1 MEAFCGDPLDQTH
14 THSATFH
21 LEKHQESS
29 SSHPKVT
36 PLQQFPSKKIS
47 KKAEDYIES
56 ILTRLET
63 SKDLLNEQVLNNTYS
78 YTRQVEE
85 RDGGRRNQMRR
96 AALAGNNEESAGQG
110 RRRYKKIT

>member
-1 MEAFCGDPLDQTH
+1 MHPLETFCSEPHDQTH

-21 LEKHQESS
+21 IEKHLESS
-29 SSHPKVT
+29 TSHLKVPT
-36 PLQQFPSKKIS
+36 LQQFPSKKIS

-63 SKDLLNEQVLNNTYS
+63 SKDLLNEQILNNTYS

-96 AALAGNNEESAGQG
+96 AALAPNNEESAG
-110 RRRYKKIT
+110 

>member
-1 MEAFCGDPLDQTH
+1 METFCSELPDQTH

-21 LEKHQESS
+21 IEKHLESS
-29 SSHPKVT
+29 TSHPKLT

-63 SKDLLNEQVLNNTYS
+63 SKDLLNEQILNNTYS

-96 AALAGNNEESAGQG
+96 AALAANNNEESAG
-110 RRRYKKIT
+110 